1 MEVKL
6 NIVKRSE
13 KGETATNIGQSLG
26 LSRWTVA
33 KIIKDKDRILEHVKG
48 AAPTKST
55 VIIKQHSGLIIKME
69 RLLVLWLEDQN
80 QRHIPVSLM
89 LIQKAKKLLEALKSE
104 KGEESE
110 SEEFE
115 ASRG

>member
-48 AAPTKST
+48 SVPMKLT
-55 VIIKQHSGLIIKME
+55 VITKQLSCLIIEME
-69 RLLVLWLEDQN
+69 SLLVLWLRDQN
-80 QRHIPVSLM
+80 QCRIPVSLM
-89 LIQKAKKLLEALKSE
+89 LTQEKAKRLFEALKSE
-104 KGEESE
+104 KG
-110 SEEFE
+110 
-115 ASRG
+115 RK